1 MCKIGLKLRNKSL
14 LIKLTKNKQAPDIQ
28 YGLFEQDSRIIS
40 IQDTTIWFSLSLLV
54 ADGRLGREML
64 GPGRLD
70 SGLIYR
76 HDGTVGMANQAAV
89 VAASIRGGMS
99 IAGGGVR
106 GVGRSMGRQMI
117 GASRYDGRLVSGHD
131 GAVGMGH
138 KGGGCVGSN
147 AVGGISNA
155 VAGQVVGAS
164 GGHRRFV
171 SGHDRTVG
179 VSHQSGVVQ
188 RPVVD
193 CRVSDDG
200 GGYGG
205 VGGGGMAGISDP
217 VAGQV
222 VGSSGG
228 HCRLVDGDDGAVRVR
243 HQAVESAGGRSS
255 QAHGRQENLHIKYFL
270 YIIFFG
276 KVYLFT
282 YSRKVRP
289 NTELKLFL

>member
-1 MCKIGLKLRNKSL
+1 M
-14 LIKLTKNKQAPDIQ
+14 
-28 YGLFEQDSRIIS
+28 
-40 IQDTTIWFSLSLLV
+40 

-76 HDGTVGMANQAAV
+76 HYGSVGMANQAAV
-89 VAASIRGGMS
+89 VAASIRGVS
-99 IAGGGVR
+99 VAGGGVR
-106 GVGRSMGRQMI
+106 GIGRSVGRQMI

-131 GAVGMGH
+131 GTVGMGH
-138 KGGGCVGSN
+138 KGGGCVGGTT
-147 AVGGISNA
+147 VGGISNA

-179 VSHQSGVVQ
+179 VPHQGGVVQ

-193 CRVSDDG
+193 GRVSDG

-205 VGGGGMAGISDP
+205 IGGSGSDTVGGGGMAGVSDP

-243 HQAVESAGGRSS
+243 HQAVESAGGRGG
-255 QAHGRQENLHIKYFL
+255 QAHSRQENLQIKYL
-270 YIIFFG
+270 
-276 KVYLFT
+276 L
-282 YSRKVRP
+282 
-289 NTELKLFL
+289 